1 MNEFFSLSLAL
12 EDWFD
17 KPLCDLPD
25 AIRRR
30 VTEEFFLTSW
40 DSYSAEGRRA
50 VTLQLDY
57 QMDKTTEQV
66 RQFWWDL
73 GTRTENIKTQITEW
87 EAVATPNAGDR
98 VLKQEQLAKLRQ
110 ELARTEAED
119 FPEVALIGDTS
130 AERGQLG
137 SVDSAKAQ
145 VVTSKGAPSGHLTAL
160 REMKNL
166 VAEEVT
172 IAFVGDRSEAGIG
185 ANNMLEIKARGNS
198 NRVALAA
205 IDLVDRRRGTLNSQG
220 AILLGMIEGLTL
232 PNSMANAK
240 KIARLRKVFRKHLG
254 VDKPFYNYRQSAGW
268 VPRFKI
274 EDKRGAA
281 DDRARDD
288 ADRRTVSLEQL
299 TERGT
304 QLESVNQNFES
315 LDRESDA
322 ASDWLN
328 KNDPDE
334 SA

>member
-17 KPLCDLPD
+17 MPLCDLPD
-25 AIRRR
+25 AIRQR
-30 VTEEFFLTSW
+30 VAEKFFLTPW

-50 VTLQLDY
+50 ATLQLDY
-57 QMDKTTEQV
+57 QKDKTTEQV
-66 RQFWWDL
+66 RQFWWNL
-73 GTRTENIKTQITEW
+73 GTRIETIKTQITEW
-87 EAVATPNAGDR
+87 EEVATPNAGDL
-98 VLKQEQLAKLRQ
+98 VLKEAQLAKLRQ
-110 ELARTEAED
+110 ELARMKAED
-119 FPEVALIGDTS
+119 FAEVALIGDTS

-137 SVDSAKAQ
+137 SVDSDKVQ
-145 VVTSKGAPSGHLTAL
+145 VVTSKGAPSGHLTAF
-160 REMKNL
+160 RTMKNL

-205 IDLVDRRRGTLNSQG
+205 IDLVDRRRGTLNSQC

-232 PNSMANAK
+232 SNSKANVA

-254 VDKPFYNYRQSAGW
+254 IEKPFYNYRQSAGW
-268 VPRFKI
+268 EPRFKI
-274 EDKRGAA
+274 EDKRGVA
-281 DDRARDD
+281 DDRARAD

-315 LDRESDA
+315 LDRESDT
-322 ASDWLN
+322 ASKWLK